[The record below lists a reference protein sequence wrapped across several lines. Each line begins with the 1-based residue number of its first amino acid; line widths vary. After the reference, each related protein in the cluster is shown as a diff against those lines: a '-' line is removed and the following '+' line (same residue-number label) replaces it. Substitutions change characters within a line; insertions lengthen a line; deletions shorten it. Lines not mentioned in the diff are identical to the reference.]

1 MKLNDIEILSRD
13 PNQEDLYDLFNKTY
27 IDYPAAQSDEY
38 VVDQDEEMRMDL
50 VSFRIYGSVDYVDF
64 LCNFNQIDNPLNV
77 MSGDVIRYIELTEIP
92 LFKYEG
98 AKEDEVRRGLLNANK
113 SSRKDPNRKQFV
125 EQGYSLPPNFL
136 ETPQAPV
143 RFEGNVLVIGS

>member
-1 MKLNDIEILSRD
+1 MKLNDIENLSRD
-13 PNQEDLYDLFNKTY
+13 PNQGDLYDLFNKTY
-27 IDYPAAQSDEY
+27 IDYPLASSSEY
-38 VVDQDEEMRMDL
+38 VVEQDEEMRLDL
-50 VSFRIYGSVDYVDF
+50 ISFRLYGSVNYVGF
-64 LCNFNQIDNPLNV
+64 LCNINQIDNPLNV
-77 MSGDVIRYIELTEIP
+77 MPGDILKYVDITEVP
-92 LFKYEG
+92 SFNYEG
-98 AKEDEVRRGLLNANK
+98 VKDEEIRKGLLNANK